1 MLQRRVISLLCLFLL
16 CLLTMPCAYGA
27 EEETE
32 RGVALDT
39 LMDALPRQTQ
49 SVLEDSDVSSG
60 DISTG
65 LSSLLEQGKGQ
76 IQRLFR
82 QALGGGAALLL
93 IVLLCDGAQLLYF
106 KEKDSKLLQCTAMTG
121 ALAIVLLSAGSID
134 QMIGLGV
141 ETIHT
146 MNDFSKTLL
155 PLMGA
160 ACAASGGVTAAA
172 VREAATSL
180 FADLLITCID
190 TLLVPLVY
198 IYIGA
203 ITANAVLHQHS
214 LEAIAAAIRKIITWA
229 LTILLTAFTAY
240 LTISGAVSGTADAAA
255 LKAAKF
261 AISGAVPVVGG
272 ILSDAASTILVGASI
287 LKNAIGVF
295 GTLAV
300 FALCLTPFLQ
310 IGMQYLM
317 YKVTAFLA
325 ELVDETGLSRF
336 MSEIGGA
343 FGMILGMTGACALL
357 LIISMITSISAVMPV

>member
-1 MLQRRVISLLCLFLL
+1 M
-16 CLLTMPCAYGA
+16 
-27 EEETE
+27 
-32 RGVALDT
+32 ALDT
-39 LMDALPRQTQ
+39 LMDALPHQTQ
-49 SVLEDSDVSSG
+49 SVLEDSDIASG
-60 DISTG
+60 DISAG
-65 LSSLLEQGKGQ
+65 FASLLEQGKGQ

-106 KEKDSKLLQCTAMTG
+106 KKKDSKLLQCTAMTG

-203 ITANAVLHQHS
+203 YYRQCSVAPAQPGGNSCGDPKV
-214 LEAIAAAIRKIITWA
+214 ITWA

-255 LKAAKF
+255 PQGGKF
-261 AISGAVPVVGG
+261 AISGTVPVVGG

-300 FALCLTPFLQ
+300 FAFVSDP
-310 IGMQYLM
+310 
-317 YKVTAFLA
+317 
-325 ELVDETGLSRF
+325 RF
-336 MSEIGGA
+336 CRSG
-343 FGMILGMTGACALL
+343 C
-357 LIISMITSISAVMPV
+357 SI